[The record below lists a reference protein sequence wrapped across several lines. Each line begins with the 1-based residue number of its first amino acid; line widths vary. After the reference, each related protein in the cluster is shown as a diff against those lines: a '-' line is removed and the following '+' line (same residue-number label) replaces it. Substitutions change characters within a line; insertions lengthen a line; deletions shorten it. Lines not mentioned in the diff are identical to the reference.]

1 MNNDSQHPADEDQA
15 VLSFEHKDDSDKEVD
30 MTPMIDCVFLLL
42 IFFLVTASFQLQKSL
57 EVPPPEQKD
66 PNAATKTIEEIEDDA
81 DTVIVRIDRDN
92 TIWVND
98 SEAPSEQDLL
108 LKLRDAR
115 ENAQTPDGRP
125 ASILQVLA
133 DGDARHDVV
142 VLVLDAGTAEGFEHV
157 RLASADSEMY

>member
-1 MNNDSQHPADEDQA
+1 MSDPQRPNDEEQA
-15 VLSFEHKDDSDKEVD
+15 VLSFEHKDSSDKEID

-42 IFFLVTASFQLQKSL
+42 IFFLVTASFQLQKAL

-66 PNAATKTIEEIEDDA
+66 PDAATRTIEEIEADE

-108 LKLRDAR
+108 LKLREAR
-115 ENAQTPDGRP
+115 DNTQAPDGRP
-125 ASILQVLA
+125 PSNLLVLA

-142 VLVLDAGTAEGFEHV
+142 VLVLDAGNFVGMEHV
-157 RLASADSEMY
+157 RLASADDLDM

>member
-1 MNNDSQHPADEDQA
+1 MSDSQHPIDEEQA
-15 VLSFEHKDDSDKEVD
+15 VLSFEHKDDSDKVID

-42 IFFLVTASFQLQKSL
+42 IFFVVTASFQLQKAL

-66 PNAATKTIEEIEDDA
+66 PDAATKTIDEYEDDE
-81 DTVIVRIDRDN
+81 DTIIVRIDGDN

-125 ASILQVLA
+125 ASILLVLA
-133 DGDARHDVV
+133 DGEARHDVV
-142 VLVLDAGTAEGFEHV
+142 VLVLDAGNAVGMEHV
-157 RLASADSEMY
+157 RLASADDIEM